1 METKQFC
8 YRKANFQI
16 SKAPTFVED
25 SSKKLKKI
33 KKQIK
38 QNIKHIDKAQA
49 KMNARHEYSI
59 LIVLQ
64 GMDAAGK
71 DSMVK
76 HILSGVNPSGFNVAS
91 FKQPTAEELNHDYLW
106 RVNRELPPRGH
117 IGVFNRSYYEDVLIS
132 RVHPQIIL
140 NDNLPNIHSL
150 TDIDDHFFENR
161 YKDIRNYEEYLTRN
175 GYVIL
180 KFFLHISKDEQKRR
194 FMARIQT
201 PKKNWKL
208 SSSDIKERHYWN
220 KYQSVYEKAINATA
234 TEKNPWY
241 VIPSD
246 DKWYSRLIVS
256 DILTKRLEELPL
268 AYPTMSPDQEKELNL
283 AKQLLQDEDKY

>member
-1 METKQFC
+1 M
-8 YRKANFQI
+8 
-16 SKAPTFVED
+16 
-25 SSKKLKKI
+25 
-33 KKQIK
+33 
-38 QNIKHIDKAQA
+38 
-49 KMNARHEYSI
+49 
-59 LIVLQ
+59 
-64 GMDAAGK
+64 
-71 DSMVK
+71 
-76 HILSGVNPSGFNVAS
+76 
-91 FKQPTAEELNHDYLW
+91 
-106 RVNRELPPRGH
+106 
-117 IGVFNRSYYEDVLIS
+117 
-132 RVHPQIIL
+132 IIY
-140 NDNLPNIHSL
+140 PNIHSL

-256 DILTKRLEELPL
+256 DILTKRLEKLPL

>member
-76 HILSGVNPSGFNVAS
+76 HILSGVNPSSFNVVS

-150 TDIDDHFFENR
+150 KISMIIFFENLI
-161 YKDIRNYEEYLTRN
+161 DIRNYEEYLR
-175 GYVIL
+175 
-180 KFFLHISKDEQKRR
+180 K
-194 FMARIQT
+194 MAT
-201 PKKNWKL
+201 
-208 SSSDIKERHYWN
+208 
-220 KYQSVYEKAINATA
+220 
-234 TEKNPWY
+234 
-241 VIPSD
+241 
-246 DKWYSRLIVS
+246 
-256 DILTKRLEELPL
+256 
-268 AYPTMSPDQEKELNL
+268 
-283 AKQLLQDEDKY
+283 